1 MQDRLAKR
9 LKVSSFDMV
18 RHLAIEAIDVL
29 DIWTDL
35 ILAKSMYDMSRVEST
50 EDYNTCFVL
59 ICIATFGP
67 YLIQY
72 SSILSMYYQKGVN

>member
-1 MQDRLAKR
+1 MQDRIARRSKA
-9 LKVSSFDMV
+9 SSFDMV
-18 RHLAIEAIDVL
+18 KHLAIEAIDVF
-29 DIWTDL
+29 DILTDL
-35 ILAKSMYDMSRVEST
+35 TLAKSMYDMSRVEST

-72 SSILSMYYQKGVN
+72 SSILSM